1 MIFEVIGTP
10 TEDDRSFVT
19 DQKAL
24 EYLDT
29 FGENKRCDLAKKY
42 PGSPPEAI
50 DFLDKSLQFNPYFR
64 INLKEA
70 IEHPL
75 FDNVRSDA
83 ENCIGNPIVLEF
95 EDEDLT
101 TETMAKFF
109 ENEINQYKK
118 N

>member
-10 TEDDRSFVT
+10 NEDDRSFVT

-24 EYLDT
+24 EYLET
-29 FGENKRCDLAKKY
+29 FTETKRCDLAKKY

-64 INLKEA
+64 IGLKEA

-75 FDNVRSDA
+75 FDKVRSDA
-83 ENCIGNPIVLEF
+83 ENCIGNPIILEF
-95 EDEDLT
+95 EDDELT
-101 TETMAKFF
+101 TETMAKLF
-109 ENEINQYKK
+109 ENEINQYKQI
-118 N
+118 